1 MRAYGLVA
9 IVALAG
15 CQTTTSGTASNGT
28 PETDRGF
35 TVQDGC
41 LKNVIEGQIIPIVD
55 ERGRK
60 ICE

>member
-15 CQTTTSGTASNGT
+15 CQTTTDGTASSGT

-35 TVQDGC
+35 MVQDGC
-41 LKNVIEGQIIPIVD
+41 LKNVIEGQVIPIVD